1 MVIIIIIIKP
11 PGGASPSPSR
21 LQSAGRGGAG
31 AERGGAERGRG
42 MGNPHHRKHGGETEK
57 AWRKDRGAQARK
69 AKAKAGTAGGG
80 DAAGGGAGG
89 PVVSEPVWWR
99 ASFPVAR
106 GEPSEVVL
114 GKAEGGGPAL
124 SGFCPFSQNLE
135 VRDDSLRAQHL
146 RQPALRRH

>member
-1 MVIIIIIIKP
+1 
-11 PGGASPSPSR
+11 
-21 LQSAGRGGAG
+21 
-31 AERGGAERGRG
+31 

-106 GEPSEVVL
+106 GEPSEVVR

-124 SGFCPFSQNLE
+124 SGFCPVSQNLE

>member
-1 MVIIIIIIKP
+1 M
-11 PGGASPSPSR
+11 
-21 LQSAGRGGAG
+21 
-31 AERGGAERGRG
+31 
-42 MGNPHHRKHGGETEK
+42 
-57 AWRKDRGAQARK
+57 
-69 AKAKAGTAGGG
+69 
-80 DAAGGGAGG
+80 
-89 PVVSEPVWWR
+89 VSEPVWWR

-146 RQPALRRH
+146 RQPALRRHRLTPVMIMMMMIPAVRVEGGAAGRERRAGRQGAPA

>member
-1 MVIIIIIIKP
+1 
-11 PGGASPSPSR
+11 
-21 LQSAGRGGAG
+21 
-31 AERGGAERGRG
+31 

-80 DAAGGGAGG
+80 DAAGGGGGG

-135 VRDDSLRAQHL
+135 VREMTPCGEVQSDPGGGGGPLVGRGLGLGPSGSGDRAQQLSANLHYG
-146 RQPALRRH
+146 ATD